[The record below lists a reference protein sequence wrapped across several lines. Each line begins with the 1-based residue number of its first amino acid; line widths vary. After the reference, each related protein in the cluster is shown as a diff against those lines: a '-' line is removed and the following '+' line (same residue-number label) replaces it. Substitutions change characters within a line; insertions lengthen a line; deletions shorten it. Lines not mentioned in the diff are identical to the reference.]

1 MSRERLG
8 VWLMATRPFSFTASI
23 IPVLVGTLLAAEDHF
38 NAWRFILV
46 VIGSVAIHAGTNLV
60 NDYYDHVK
68 GVDDA
73 RTLGPSQVIQRG
85 LMSPRAVM
93 VEAGLFFAV
102 GIACGLALTAIA
114 GWEVLLIGVLSV
126 AAGFFYTAAPVS
138 LAYIGLGEL
147 TVFLFMGT
155 AMVVGAHFVQTEA
168 WAWEAFVVSIPIGFL
183 VTAILHANNIRD
195 IDTDAERGKH
205 TLATIIG
212 RKNAT
217 VEYVVL
223 IAGAF
228 VALVV
233 AAVLGAMPW
242 PGLVALVTLPMGYVA
257 VKMALAGGGLKRM
270 NIMLFQTVKLHMRFG
285 ALMAAGILVG
295 VLI

>member
-1 MSRERLG
+1 MTRDQLRL
-8 VWLMATRPFSFTASI
+8 WFMATRPFSFTASI
-23 IPVLVGTLLAAEDHF
+23 IPVVVGTLLAAEDHF
-38 NAWRFILV
+38 NLWRFLLV
-46 VIGSVAIHAGTNLV
+46 LIGSVAIHAGTNLV

-68 GVDDA
+68 GVDDE

-85 LMSPRAVM
+85 LMTPRAVM
-93 VEAGLFFAV
+93 VEAGVCFAIGV
-102 GIACGLALTAIA
+102 GCGLALTAIA

-126 AAGFFYTAAPVS
+126 AAAFFYTASPIS
-138 LAYIGLGEL
+138 LAYIGLGEI
-147 TVFLFMGT
+147 TVFLFMGM

-168 WAWEAFVVSIPIGFL
+168 WAWEPFVVSIPIAFL

-195 IDTDAERGKH
+195 IETDAQRGKH
-205 TLATIIG
+205 TFATIIG
-212 RKNAT
+212 KRNAT
-217 VEYVVL
+217 IEYVVL
-223 IAGAF
+223 VSGAF

-242 PGLVALVTLPMGYVA
+242 PGLVALATLPLGYVA
-257 VKMALAGGGLKRM
+257 VKMALAGGGLRRM
-270 NIMLFQTVKLHMRFG
+270 NILLFQTVKLHMRFG

>member
-1 MSRERLG
+1 
-8 VWLMATRPFSFTASI
+8 
-23 IPVLVGTLLAAEDHF
+23 
-38 NAWRFILV
+38 
-46 VIGSVAIHAGTNLV
+46 
-60 NDYYDHVK
+60 
-68 GVDDA
+68 
-73 RTLGPSQVIQRG
+73 
-85 LMSPRAVM
+85 M

-155 AMVVGAHFVQTEA
+155 AMVVGAYFVQTEA

-195 IDTDAERGKH
+195 IDTDAQRGKH

-212 RKNAT
+212 KKNAT
-217 VEYVVL
+217 IEYVVL

-242 PGLVALVTLPMGYVA
+242 PGLVALVTLPVGYAA

-285 ALMAAGILVG
+285 ALMAVGILVG
-295 VLI
+295 LLI